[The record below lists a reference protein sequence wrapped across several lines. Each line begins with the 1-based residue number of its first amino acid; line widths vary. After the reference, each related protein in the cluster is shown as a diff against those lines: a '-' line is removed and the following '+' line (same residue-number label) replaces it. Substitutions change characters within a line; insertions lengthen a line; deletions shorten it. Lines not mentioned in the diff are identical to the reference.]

1 MSASTAD
8 AVRAGVY
15 LAVTLVV
22 AWLVDRFM
30 ASHGGGLGR
39 SLTKKL
45 DTSAK
50 TRLRLAR
57 RLVVAAIIFIGAA
70 FALFQ
75 LPQVG
80 GLARAMLASA
90 AFTAV
95 VVGLAARSALAN
107 PLAGIV
113 IAITQPVRLGD
124 YVTIADVSGTVEE
137 IGLVYT
143 YIRTADNRRV
153 VIPNEEL
160 ASTVVHN
167 YTIVDE
173 ASAAGVDFVV
183 PTAAALADVIGS
195 ALDEARR
202 FHDDTLGREP
212 AVAVTDLTADS
223 VCLRATIWAK
233 DKPTA
238 DRTAAELRVALAAR
252 LTDEG
257 LLASASDE

>member
-30 ASHGGGLGR
+30 ASHGGELGR